1 MSEDMNRF
9 ILDKLEKVDDK
20 LEEVRVKYSH
30 LEQSFKAHEHLDEKI
45 HDSVETMSKDLND
58 QMTVMCESIEKYNL
72 LLQEHMRRT
81 EIAEKNILTLNDQ
94 VAPMFA
100 IYKERNIIS
109 TYKSKTWKSYT
120 KWIAGI
126 TTVSGAIIALAK
138 VFELF

>member
-20 LEEVRVKYSH
+20 LEEVRVKYSR

-45 HDSVETMSKDLND
+45 HSSVEEMSKDLNS
-58 QMTVMCESIEKYNL
+58 QMTSMCESIEKYNL

-81 EIAEKNILTLNDQ
+81 EIAEKSLSILKDQ
-94 VAPMFA
+94 VTPMYSL
-100 IYKERNIIS
+100 YKERNIIN
-109 TYKSKTWKSYT
+109 TYKSKTWKSYM
-120 KWIAGI
+120 KWTASV
-126 TTVSGAIIALAK
+126 TTVAGAIIAIAK